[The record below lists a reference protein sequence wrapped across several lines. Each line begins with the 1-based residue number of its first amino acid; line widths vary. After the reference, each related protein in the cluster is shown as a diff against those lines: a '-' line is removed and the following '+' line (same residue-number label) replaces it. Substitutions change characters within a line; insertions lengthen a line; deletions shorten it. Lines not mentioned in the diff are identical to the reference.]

1 MGGKPNSQRYP
12 TTLHLINYVEENVVG
27 VLPGRVSYSNNFS
40 IVSKPSNAQGT
51 FAKKPQRKKNKYL
64 IYFSSEKC

>member
-27 VLPGRVSYSNNFS
+27 VLPGRVSYSDNFS
-40 IVSKPSNAQGT
+40 MVSEPSNAQVT
-51 FAKKPQRKKNKYL
+51 FAKNPQRKKKYL
-64 IYFSSEKC
+64 IYFSS